1 MYGYEFIAQTFIKY
15 GVSHVFYV
23 EAILRMARREMEEHG
38 IRGIMAHT
46 ENAAGYMADG
56 YARATNKP
64 GICMCQSVGAANLAG
79 GLQDAWFANS
89 PVIAITGKKP
99 SSHQYKN
106 CYQEGNHTKL
116 FEGVTKFNAD
126 ASDAE
131 QIPFLLNQCFREV
144 TSGKP
149 RPAHIDITNHMG
161 RIAEKTLL
169 NDSSVLVNPE
179 YSACPSYR
187 FKCRDEAVERAVDA
201 LEKAHQPIIVAGRGA
216 VVSGAGNEILELA
229 KRCDIPIAT
238 SPDGKGV
245 IDENDDIWAG
255 IVGQYGMDCGNKAV
269 SNADLVLFIG
279 TQTSDQTTYDWH
291 VPSKMT
297 QVIQIDIEP
306 TELGKNYP
314 NSIGLLGDAKI
325 VVSQLVESVKPVKHR
340 EWRKTVSE
348 MVRNSLAFYDSVG
361 ADSPLI
367 SPAKLCSELSSA
379 LPTDSVLVADTG
391 FSAEWT
397 SSLVRMRPGQKYL
410 RAAGSLGWSIPASI
424 GVKCGVG
431 EKPVFVFCGDGAAY
445 YHISELE
452 TAARYNIPII
462 LIVNNNGILGQ
473 CSEDIDNV
481 YKNVKEKSCQHYTFS
496 DISFSRIAGELGCHS
511 IKSDSLEEFREF
523 LPEAVKSNRPTVIE
537 VGTDP
542 KIIVPMSWF
551 TEDSDTKEILLD

>member
-1 MYGYEFIAQTFIKY
+1 MYGYEFIAQTFVNY
-15 GVSHVFYV
+15 GITHVFYV
-23 EAILRMARREMEEHG
+23 EAILRMARKEMEGYG
-38 IRGIMAHT
+38 IKGIMAHT

-79 GLQDAWFANS
+79 GIQDAWFANS
-89 PVIAITGKKP
+89 PVVAITGKKP

-106 CYQEGNHTKL
+106 SYQEGNHTQL
-116 FEGVTKFNAD
+116 FDSVTKFNAD

-131 QIPFLLNQCFREV
+131 QIPFLLNQCFREA

-149 RPAHIDITNHMG
+149 RPTHIDIIDHMG
-161 RIAEKTLL
+161 RIAEKTIL
-169 NDSSVLVNPE
+169 NEPSIIMNPE
-179 YSACPSYR
+179 HSKCPSYR
-187 FKCRDEAVERAVDA
+187 FKCPDEIVEGAVVA
-201 LEKAHQPIIVAGRGA
+201 LEKACKPIIVAGRGA
-216 VVSGAGNEILELA
+216 VVSGAGNEILKLA
-229 KRCDIPIAT
+229 IKCDIPIAT
-238 SPDGKGV
+238 SPDGKCI
-245 IDENDDIWAG
+245 IDENNDIWAG
-255 IVGQYGMDCGNKAV
+255 VVGQYGMDCGNKAV

-279 TQTSDQTTYDWH
+279 TQTSDQTTYDWR
-291 VPSKMT
+291 VPSKDT

-314 NSIGLLGDAKI
+314 NCIGLLGDAKI
-325 VVSQLVESVKPVKHR
+325 VVNQLMESVRPAKHL
-340 EWRKTVSE
+340 EWRQKVSE
-348 MVRNSLAFYDSVG
+348 MVKDSLAFYDSVG
-361 ADSPLI
+361 MDSPLI

-379 LPTDSVLVADTG
+379 LPTDAVLVADTG
-391 FSAEWT
+391 FSAQWT

-473 CSEDIDNV
+473 CSGDIDNV
-481 YKNVKEKSCQHYTFS
+481 YNQEKEKSHQHYTFS
-496 DISFSRIAGELGCHS
+496 EISFSRIASELGCLS
-511 IKSDSLEEFREF
+511 FRSNSLEEFRE
-523 LPEAVKSNRPTVIE
+523 LIPEAVNTNRPTVIE
-537 VGTDP
+537 VSTDP
-542 KIIVPMSWF
+542 KIVVPGSWF
-551 TEDSDTKEILLD
+551 TEDSDIKELLND